1 MPETGSYFGYYW
13 VRNYAT
19 FSPWKGCIITRI
31 SKHYLVGYNH
41 QTDPNYILAKETSMS
56 RIALVTDSTCSM
68 PKELI
73 DKYNISVA
81 PQVIIWGNELYEDE
95 VSITADEFYT
105 RLKKASIMP
114 STSQATIAKF
124 LEIYKNLLEQDY
136 QILSILLSSKLSG
149 TVNSAVQAKAMLPP
163 DAPVEIID
171 SNSTAMAMGFHVLTV
186 ARAIEQG
193 ASLQECIE
201 LAQKAS
207 QNTGLYFAVDTLE
220 FLHRGGRI
228 GGASRF
234 LGTVLNFKPILE
246 LRDGRV
252 EAAERVRTRT
262 KSLNRII
269 ELVEE
274 KIGGRTPV
282 RLASLHASAPEDARI
297 VLEEASKKFN
307 PIESFLSQVSPA
319 IGANIGPGVVGLVY
333 MAGM

>member
-1 MPETGSYFGYYW
+1 M
-13 VRNYAT
+13 
-19 FSPWKGCIITRI
+19 
-31 SKHYLVGYNH
+31 SK
-41 QTDPNYILAKETSMS
+41 
-56 RIALVTDSTCSM
+56 IALVTDSTCSM
-68 PKELI
+68 PKEMI
-73 DKYNISVA
+73 DKYNITVA
-81 PQVIIWGNELYEDE
+81 PQVLIWGNETFEDG
-95 VSITADEFYT
+95 VNITPSEFYT
-105 RLKKASIMP
+105 RLKKATVMP
-114 STSQATIAKF
+114 STSQATIGKF
-124 LEIYKNLLEQDY
+124 LEIYTSLLDQDY

-171 SNSTAMAMGFHVLTV
+171 SNSTAMAMGFHLLTV

-193 ASLQECIE
+193 ASLAESVE

-207 QNTGLYFAVDTLE
+207 QNTGLFFAVDTLE

-262 KSLNRII
+262 KSLNRIV

-274 KIGGRTPV
+274 HIGGRTPV
-282 RLASLHASAPEDARI
+282 RLASLHASAPEDAKI
-297 VLEEASKKFN
+297 VLEEATKKLN
-307 PIESFLSQVSPA
+307 PVESYSSEVSPA